1 MITYRKMQIEGEN
14 HPCNGLWYA
23 RPVIS
28 ETLDIVA
35 LSKHMAKHNTPFSPG
50 VIKGVL
56 ADMVACIKELI
67 LDGKNVKL
75 DDLAIFS
82 VGIVSDHGAESAEA
96 FKVSEHVK
104 GLKLRA
110 RATGELSNEQI
121 NLEGQLK
128 EAMPYNVNGNT
139 TSGGTT
145 PGGGGQ
151 GGGTGAKAVEPERT
165 KGKKVP
171 SDKRE

>member
-1 MITYRKMQIEGEN
+1 MITYKKIQIVGEN

-28 ETLDIVA
+28 ETLDIEA
-35 LSKHMAKHNTPFSPG
+35 LSKHMSKHNTPFSPG

-56 ADMVACIKELI
+56 ADMVTCIKELI

-82 VGIVSDHGAESAEA
+82 VGIVSDHGAASAQE
-96 FKVSEHVK
+96 FKVADHVK

-110 RATGELSNEQI
+110 RATGELSNARI
-121 NLEGQLK
+121 NLEATLR
-128 EAMPYNVNGNT
+128 ELTPYSIEGGG
-139 TSGGTT
+139 TSGGGGGSTVT
-145 PGGGGQ
+145 NPDEGGGGEDPL
-151 GGGTGAKAVEPERT
+151 G
-165 KGKKVP
+165 
-171 SDKRE
+171 